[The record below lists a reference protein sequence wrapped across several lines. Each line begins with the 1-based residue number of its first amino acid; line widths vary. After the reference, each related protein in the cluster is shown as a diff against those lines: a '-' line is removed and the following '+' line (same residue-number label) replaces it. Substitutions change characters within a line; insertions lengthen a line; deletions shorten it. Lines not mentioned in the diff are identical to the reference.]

1 MVVLKQYWTN
11 IEPVL
16 NWFSIEPVH
25 ACTMLRSCWVSKNHF
40 VIQVTLF
47 LRAINQFIQSIES
60 LKEEDVKKEPKIEPK
75 KEPKTEPKEEPKTEP
90 KEEPEEEPTDI
101 EDVDEMMAE
110 AEADIPRWRSEM
122 EARNTAENN
131 NGKDKTEYVS

>member
-1 MVVLKQYWTN
+1 M
-11 IEPVL
+11 
-16 NWFSIEPVH
+16 
-25 ACTMLRSCWVSKNHF
+25 
-40 VIQVTLF
+40 F